1 MKIKTA
7 LCHLFYKN
15 KLIFT
20 RNLLIQM
27 LNLNATITYK
37 NMKIE
42 SIQNFHQDLLLSII
56 FLENRL

>member
-37 NMKIE
+37 NMKSNPYKI
-42 SIQNFHQDLLLSII
+42 SIK
-56 FLENRL
+56 

>member
-1 MKIKTA
+1 MKIKTT

-56 FLENRL
+56 FLENSL

>member
-1 MKIKTA
+1 MKIKTT

-20 RNLLIQM
+20 QNLLIQM

-56 FLENRL
+56 FLENSL

>member
-1 MKIKTA
+1 MKIKTT
-7 LCHLFYKN
+7 LCYLFYKN

>member
-1 MKIKTA
+1 MKIKTT

-15 KLIFT
+15 KLIFM

-56 FLENRL
+56 FLENSL